1 MDPTS
6 ARDID
11 EGGVVVIPWTG
22 RRRTPTP
29 VNGPSGGHRPV
40 ASDPEAAAALFDEY
54 YDRLLAFTV
63 KLTGGDQH
71 WAEDVVQ
78 ETLLRAWRHA
88 DELDGNRESLMP
100 WLATVARRVVI
111 DQKRMRD
118 VRPTEVREAA
128 IGPVPVADDTEAM
141 LRTVVVTDALRSL
154 SPSHREVLV
163 ETLLRD
169 RTVNQAAEVLGV
181 PVGTVKSR
189 VYYATRA
196 LRVVLQEMGVS
207 AS

>member
-1 MDPTS
+1 
-6 ARDID
+6 
-11 EGGVVVIPWTG
+11 
-22 RRRTPTP
+22 
-29 VNGPSGGHRPV
+29 V

>member
-1 MDPTS
+1 
-6 ARDID
+6 
-11 EGGVVVIPWTG
+11 VVVIPWTG
-22 RRRTPTP
+22 RRRRPTP
-29 VNGPSGGHRPV
+29 ANGRPTRHRPAV
-40 ASDPEAAAALFDEY
+40 SDREAAAALYDKY
-54 YDRLLAFTV
+54 YDPLLAFTA

-88 DELDGNRESLMP
+88 DELDGDRRSLMP

-111 DQKRMRD
+111 DQRRMRD
-118 VRPTEVREAA
+118 ARPTEVEETA
-128 IGPVPVADDTEAM
+128 IGTTPVADDTEAT

-154 SPSHREVLV
+154 SPAHREVLV

-169 RTVNQAAEVLGV
+169 RTVNQAADVLGV

-189 VYYATRA
+189 LYYATRA
-196 LRVVLQEMGVS
+196 LRVVLQEMGVRPS
-207 AS
+207 

>member
-1 MDPTS
+1 
-6 ARDID
+6 
-11 EGGVVVIPWTG
+11 
-22 RRRTPTP
+22 
-29 VNGPSGGHRPV
+29 
-40 ASDPEAAAALFDEY
+40 
-54 YDRLLAFTV
+54 
-63 KLTGGDQH
+63 
-71 WAEDVVQ
+71 
-78 ETLLRAWRHA
+78 
-88 DELDGNRESLMP
+88 MP